1 MRNIYKAIVIIIV
14 MDIKKLFIML
24 SAAAVI
30 VACNPT
36 HKSKVSKD
44 IQEYAVVKIA
54 TPDLSDISDNGK
66 EVLNLYKFAA
76 DQVDEIYWK
85 QYFGDKSLMEN
96 LPNADQKEYAMI
108 NYGPWDRINAQPFV
122 EGYGPRPAG
131 VNFYPADMTD
141 AEFQAFDDP
150 DKNSPYTL
158 IRRNEDGSLKTVW
171 YHDEYSENIEKIAVR
186 LAAAADITIKPS
198 VKNYLLK
205 KIEAL
210 RTDNY
215 YESDLA
221 WLDMDDSKMD
231 LVIGPNQTDD
241 DQLYGKKTSY
251 EAFVLLKDLDR
262 TELLKKYVGMLPE
275 LQQSLPCPAE
285 YKTFEPGLSSNIFCC
300 DALYY
305 AGQANAG
312 VKVIAINLPYDPK
325 VQAEKGTRTIL
336 LRNVLM
342 EKFNRIIR
350 PSANVLFDKDGAA
363 NVDPEAFYWN
373 VAFREVAHGLGVKE
387 TVNGKGSVSDALGA
401 SALTWEKAKA
411 YALGEY
417 LVLKMVDKHNLS
429 WLATKENA
437 LTTFFISLVRSER
450 FGEESAL
457 GKSNIMIYNYL
468 AEQGAFKR
476 GNNGHYSINFKK
488 MEESIEQLAS
498 LILKTQATGD
508 VAFAK
513 EFEDKYSKTT
523 ANYKADNMNLRLEH
537 VPIDVR
543 FEYDR

>member
-1 MRNIYKAIVIIIV
+1 MQY
-14 MDIKKLFIML
+14 
-24 SAAAVI
+24 
-30 VACNPT
+30 
-36 HKSKVSKD
+36 VS
-44 IQEYAVVKIA
+44 
-54 TPDLSDISDNGK
+54 
-66 EVLNLYKFAA
+66 
-76 DQVDEIYWK
+76 
-85 QYFGDKSLMEN
+85 
-96 LPNADQKEYAMI
+96 
-108 NYGPWDRINAQPFV
+108 RI
-122 EGYGPRPAG
+122 
-131 VNFYPADMTD
+131 
-141 AEFQAFDDP
+141 AEFQEKFPGDP
-150 DKNSPYTL
+150 
-158 IRRNEDGSLKTVW
+158 
-171 YHDEYSENIEKIAVR
+171 A
-186 LAAAADITIKPS
+186 
-198 VKNYLLK
+198 
-205 KIEAL
+205 
-210 RTDNY
+210 
-215 YESDLA
+215 
-221 WLDMDDSKMD
+221 
-231 LVIGPNQTDD
+231 
-241 DQLYGKKTSY
+241 
-251 EAFVLLKDLDR
+251 
-262 TELLKKYVGMLPE
+262 
-275 LQQSLPCPAE
+275 
-285 YKTFEPGLSSNIFCC
+285 YKTFQPGAGSEIFAC

-305 AGQANAG
+305 AGKANAG
-312 VKVIAINLPYDPK
+312 VKVIALNLPFDK
-325 VQAEKGTRTIL
+325 EVQQGRGTRTIL
-336 LRNVLM
+336 LEN
-342 EKFNRIIR
+342 IIR
-350 PSANVLFDKDGAA
+350 TKYNLIVSPSGIVLLEPDYAEHLSAD
-363 NVDPEAFYWN
+363 AFYWN
-373 VAFREVAHGLGVKE
+373 IGFREVAHGLGVKE

-513 EFEDKYSKTT
+513 EFEDKYAKTT